1 VVHDKYDKTS
11 IDSIVKHA
19 KLLTGKSLSD
29 LVTLPPNAEKTGSR
43 GKLGNLV
50 EQFFFDLPVT
60 TSGIDFRDAKL
71 ELKTTGL
78 LKRASGGYK
87 AKERL
92 VLTMINYK
100 NIVSETWESSIF
112 LEKCKLMLILFY
124 LYENDVS
131 PADYKFVLDPLL
143 YEIEK
148 HDLQIIKR
156 DWEIIRE
163 KVLNGKAHEISE
175 GDTFYLGACR
185 KGSGGPGEKPREQ
198 PFSDVRAKSRAFS
211 FKPSYVNTLIAGDDV
226 AGRNIEV
233 SDTKSFEDATSEKF
247 AKYVGMSIQDISQ
260 HVGYEKSSVNHKG
273 FLKDLSTR
281 ILAGGGNKVPELEKA
296 GIEMKTVRLSKSG
309 TPRESMSFPG
319 FKFDEILKQDWE
331 QSSFFEKL
339 ESKFLFVVFRED
351 TDGVE
356 RLVKV
361 QYWNM
366 PFSDRIEAKRVW
378 EDTKKRVGKD
388 ARNLPKI
395 SESQVAHVRPKARN
409 SSDTLLSPQ
418 GHNVVKQ
425 CFWLNASYVKQ
436 ALGEG

>member
-1 VVHDKYDKTS
+1 MVHDKYDKTS
-11 IDSIVKHA
+11 IDSIFNHA

-143 YEIEK
+143 YRIEE
-148 HDLQIIKR
+148 HDLPIIKK
-156 DWEIIRE
+156 DWEFIRE

-185 KGSGGPGEKPREQ
+185 KGSGGPEEQPREQ
-198 PFSDVRAKSRAFS
+198 PFSGVRAKSRAFS

-226 AGRNIEV
+226 AGRNLEV
-233 SDTKSFEDATSEKF
+233 SDTKSFEVATSEKF

-260 HVGYEKSSVNHKG
+260 RVGYEKSSVNHKG

-296 GIEMKTVRLSKSG
+296 GIEMKTVRLNKSG
-309 TPRESMSFPG
+309 TPKESMSFPG

-339 ESKFLFVVFRED
+339 ESKFLFLVFRED
-351 TDGVE
+351 INGVE

-361 QYWNM
+361 KYWNM
-366 PFSDRIEAKRVW
+366 PFPDRVEAKRVW
-378 EDTKKRVGKD
+378 EDTKARVAKD
-388 ARNLPKI
+388 ARNLPRI
-395 SESQVAHVRPKARN
+395 SESKVAHVRPKARN
-409 SSDTLLSPQ
+409 SRDTLMSPQ
-418 GHNVVKQ
+418 GLEVVKQ
-425 CFWLNASYVKQ
+425 CFWLNASYIKQ
-436 ALGEG
+436 VLDER

>member
-1 VVHDKYDKTS
+1 MVHDKYDKTS
-11 IDSIVKHA
+11 IDSIFKHA

-143 YEIEK
+143 YEIEE

-226 AGRNIEV
+226 AGRNLEV
-233 SDTKSFEDATSEKF
+233 SDIKSFEDATSEKF
-247 AKYVGMSIQDISQ
+247 AQYVGMSIQDISQ

-378 EDTKKRVGKD
+378 EDTKKRVAKD

-409 SSDTLLSPQ
+409 SKDTLKSPQ
-418 GHNVVKQ
+418 GHDVVKQ
-425 CFWLNASYVKQ
+425 CFWLNASYVKKI
-436 ALGEG
+436 LV

>member
-1 VVHDKYDKTS
+1 MVHDKYDKTS